1 MRQPGPELIER
12 LAAEYVL
19 GTLRGRAR
27 ARFDRWLADDDAMR
41 RRLIQVAVRRWE
53 DRLVH
58 LADEVPSITP
68 SPEVWQQILRRTGA
82 TAGATEGPRRARAPW
97 TRWALVA
104 SVMLVAI
111 AAWLWIG
118 RETQDDWRAVAEL
131 RDPARAEA
139 LWRIEIDRDRGR
151 LGVVADRPYALTASQ
166 VHELWALPGA
176 GRAPVSLGLLPQSGR
191 LERELTAAQRDA
203 IAVAPQLAVSLEPA
217 GGSPTGAPTGPV
229 LVVVETASPG

>member
-1 MRQPGPELIER
+1 MRQPNPELIDR

-41 RRLIQVAVRRWE
+41 RRIVQVAVRRWE

-58 LADEVPSITP
+58 LADDVPPVTP
-68 SPEVWQQILRRTGA
+68 APQIWLGIARRTGA
-82 TAGATEGPRRARAPW
+82 DAGAGTRSGPTSW
-97 TRWALVA
+97 TRWAVAA
-104 SVMLVAI
+104 SVMIVAI

-118 RETQDDWRAVAEL
+118 RGAQDDWRAVAEL
-131 RDPARAEA
+131 RDPARAAA
-139 LWRIEIDRDRGR
+139 LWRIEIDRDRRR
-151 LGVVADRPYALTASQ
+151 LSVVADRPYALTASQ

-176 GRAPVSLGLLPQSGR
+176 GRAPVSLGLLPQRGR
-191 LERELTAAQRDA
+191 LERDLTAAQRDA
-203 IAVAPQLAVSLEPA
+203 IAVAPQFAVSLEPA

-229 LVVVETASPG
+229 LLVVEAASPG

>member
-1 MRQPGPELIER
+1 
-12 LAAEYVL
+12 
-19 GTLRGRAR
+19 
-27 ARFDRWLADDDAMR
+27 
-41 RRLIQVAVRRWE
+41 
-53 DRLVH
+53 
-58 LADEVPSITP
+58 
-68 SPEVWQQILRRTGA
+68 
-82 TAGATEGPRRARAPW
+82 
-97 TRWALVA
+97 
-104 SVMLVAI
+104 MLVAI